1 MIFFVADAFHYDML
15 MDMEELADKRVAANK
30 RMWNVLSEWMGRKNL
45 KWTEVARALDVPV
58 STINSRRSHN
68 RDIEFG
74 LLVSML
80 EMLGCSLM
88 LTTPAGSDGKEMTLA
103 LRGLLRQRPNSGTL
117 LEYMKTGTQ
126 EMVEL
131 YDGMS
136 PKDREMVH
144 SLAVRLKDGK
154 PVDN

>member
-1 MIFFVADAFHYDML
+1 ML
-15 MDMEELADKRVAANK
+15 MGMEDHADNKRVAANK

-58 STINSRRSHN
+58 STINTRRKFA

-80 EMLGCSLM
+80 EILGCSLK

-103 LRGLLRQRPNSGTL
+103 LRGLLRRKPISGTL
-117 LEYMKTGTQ
+117 LQYMRTGTP
-126 EMVEL
+126 EMAEL
-131 YDGMS
+131 YDGLS
-136 PKDREMVH
+136 PEDREMVH

-154 PVDN
+154 PVDK